1 MKHQTIALTITS
13 LILLG
18 CSEVTKNSITQN
30 PEPQADVSLQPCIGE
45 VCDVPPEIVEPKSVQ
60 MPEKTCLDGARIQ
73 PKRIW
78 AKSFIW
84 AESPKIEVEK
94 WIGEV
99 PDLTKKKFII
109 LEFWNTWCPPCR
121 NSLPKLTQLQ
131 EKFKEDITVI
141 ALSNESVED
150 IKALEKKHGVKL
162 PNCYLASSPN
172 KVTRDEFGVR
182 GVPHVVVI
190 ETESNCVIWEGYPLQ
205 KGHELTEGI
214 IEKII
219 KISKK

>member
-1 MKHQTIALTITS
+1 MKHQITILAVTS

-18 CSEVTKNSITQN
+18 CNDDKTKNEKQKVTAKV
-30 PEPQADVSLQPCIGE
+30 ETSLAPCTGE
-45 VCDVPPEIVEPKSVQ
+45 VCEIPTTVQNAKSVVT
-60 MPEKTCLDGARIQ
+60 PEKTCLDGSKVQ
-73 PKRIW
+73 PKRLW

-94 WIGEV
+94 WIGDA
-99 PDLTKKKFII
+99 PDLTKKKIII

-121 NSLPKLTQLQ
+121 NSLPKLTELQ
-131 EKFKEDITVI
+131 QKFQDDIVVI
-141 ALSNESVED
+141 ALSNESTED
-150 IKALEKKHGVKL
+150 IKALQKNHGVKL
-162 PNCYLASSPN
+162 PNCYIGSSPK

-190 ETESNCVIWEGYPLQ
+190 EPDSNCVIWEGYPLQ
-205 KGHELTEGI
+205 KGHELTAEI

-219 KISKK
+219 KISKE